1 MLMQRLEREHLMGKM
16 SSRTKQYQKSED
28 VDLVAFYV
36 LPLQIQTTKIQK
48 YLKQNDLLDM
58 SCVALQQKD

>member
-1 MLMQRLEREHLMGKM
+1 
-16 SSRTKQYQKSED
+16 